1 MKATRAQQS
10 VRAHV
15 KRASILQ
22 GGLEIAL
29 IAPRVSSSRLLGSRR
44 AMPAQLVNLRART
57 ALLVTPVQREPTSK
71 IARYVLLIFR

>member
-1 MKATRAQQS
+1 MRARAQQS

-22 GGLEIAL
+22 GELEIAL

-44 AMPAQLVNLRART
+44 VMLAQLVNWRART
-57 ALLVTPVQREPTSK
+57 ALLVTPVLLEPS
-71 IARYVLLIFR
+71 